1 MAVLDE
7 LPPLP
12 PRLPPPLAV
21 PAKLLLPPLLLLLL
35 PFAAFLLA
43 LLSLLSAT
51 VAVEPIFADPS
62 AGLVQRDEVLLSLFS
77 AGDMSLL
84 FDDDDATT
92 YGNAA

>member
-12 PRLPPPLAV
+12 PLLPPPLAV
-21 PAKLLLPPLLLLLL
+21 PAELLLPPLLLL
-35 PFAAFLLA
+35 PFADFLLA
-43 LLSLLSAT
+43 LLSLLSV
-51 VAVEPIFADPS
+51 VAVAPLFADPS

-77 AGDMSLL
+77 AGDISLL